1 MYAALDEG
9 RKSVRDVQAMD
20 MGAKRALPLL
30 ASVEELAVTVAEI
43 LDLREK
49 DRALLQKITERSDN
63 VRQYFGIA
71 RRLLDKTM
79 KEKADEQGMY
89 SK

>member
-1 MYAALDEG
+1 
-9 RKSVRDVQAMD
+9 MD

-30 ASVEELAVTVAEI
+30 VSAEELAVTVAEI
-43 LDLREK
+43 SDLREK
-49 DRALLQKITERSDN
+49 DRALLQKIAERSDN

-71 RRLLDKTM
+71 KRLLDKTM